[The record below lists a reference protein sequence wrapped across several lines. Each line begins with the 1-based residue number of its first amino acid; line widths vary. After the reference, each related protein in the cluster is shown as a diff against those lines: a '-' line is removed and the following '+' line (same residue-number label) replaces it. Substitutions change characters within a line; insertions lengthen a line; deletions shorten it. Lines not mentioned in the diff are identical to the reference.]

1 MLPRLECSCACLW
14 PQVPGLVPT
23 NEGKLHVSVIGL
35 ANRGNWHHNE
45 KLPITR
51 DMEAGLGPIS
61 LNLGAGDLKL
71 ANKGKKFT
79 ENISNND
86 TNSAGETQLFINSL
100 LDILTNDRSIIGFY
114 ISLDGN
120 NIQKKYALLT
130 STPFENVWT
139 VFMLSSLPETRRDA
153 PSKNVQKL
161 KYPPVT
167 RDTNSV
173 TNSFAERSTFSSL
186 NGTSELPASIS
197 MLDSKRLE
205 LLTNR
210 MTRSNSSFT
219 GKVSRMDKLSEPTI
233 LPEKRKPEDVLK
245 DIDPVEFM
253 LDKYFSLL
261 YSSSNMLEHFVKSSI
276 TKMHLLRRD
285 NVQLAKECMLKLRI
299 GSLNNFEKR
308 HEFDFADN
316 DPMETILDM
325 WCAVEAKM
333 IDKTEM
339 KYRLKRAQKL
349 KSLKNH
355 ASLMAYLD
363 SVKIKD
369 LKLQILVALEL
380 LKLINNDPRGA
391 TEATSLSLETKKVN
405 DTDTQPKRP
414 QMVKRYSS
422 SLVGRK
428 RNRKRLIPTL
438 LGTVMPASINFDV
451 DLRDN
456 TLDQGAGKVEELNS
470 SNLINLII
478 IYFEKLCVY
487 DAVKGYDYKHINSS
501 WSFLSNC
508 VLPFYEKYHKKLLSD
523 LAVKSRGPAFLLK
536 LKAQKEKKDREQR
549 RKMMQKEGSSCSKIE
564 RKPTGINLSEI
575 RLNRSHSSFS
585 APKVDMSRKTF
596 SMETSTLFASFVDS
610 PPINVTRNNSI
621 NSDPALFSDISRSS
635 EPANSTDLL
644 ASKKRKLLAPHRE
657 KKRLK
662 GTSSSEL
669 HDTDKE
675 SNDCSSSNNKTKQA
689 YSIFHHNQVIEATP
703 VKSIGLQ
710 ELTSPLV
717 EYSFVKN
724 TPKLINPTNQVTNPS
739 VTFRRITPP
748 RGSIQ
753 CTLTAIGT
761 ETQISETP
769 QLERVQI
776 RPGVFE
782 IGSSPLKSAEK
793 RTRGEAIIIAAE
805 TPLKATPMIV
815 DSSPVLQSNATV
827 KAAKSISR
835 KLDFA

>member
-23 NEGKLHVSVIGL
+23 NGGKLHVSVIGL

-45 KLPITR
+45 KLSITR

-61 LNLGAGDLKL
+61 LNLGARDLKL
-71 ANKGKKFT
+71 ANKGKTFT
-79 ENISNND
+79 ENMSNND
-86 TNSAGETQLFINSL
+86 TNSADETQLFINSL
-100 LDILTNDRSIIGFY
+100 LDILNNDRSIIGFY

-120 NIQKKYALLT
+120 NIQKKHALLT

-669 HDTDKE
+669 HDPDKE

-703 VKSIGLQ
+703 VKSTSLQ
-710 ELTSPLV
+710 ELTSPLG
-717 EYSFVKN
+717 EYSFVEN
-724 TPKLINPTNQVTNPS
+724 TPSLINPTNQVTNPP
-739 VTFRRITPP
+739 VTFKRISPQ

-753 CTLTAIGT
+753 STLTAIGT

-793 RTRGEAIIIAAE
+793 RTRGGAIIIAAE
-805 TPLKATPMIV
+805 TPLKVTPMIV
-815 DSSPVLQSNATV
+815 DSSPVLQSNSTV

>member
-1 MLPRLECSCACLW
+1 
-14 PQVPGLVPT
+14 
-23 NEGKLHVSVIGL
+23 
-35 ANRGNWHHNE
+35 
-45 KLPITR
+45 
-51 DMEAGLGPIS
+51 MEAGLGPIS
-61 LNLGAGDLKL
+61 LNLGARDLKL
-71 ANKGKKFT
+71 ANKGKTFT
-79 ENISNND
+79 ENMSNND
-86 TNSAGETQLFINSL
+86 TNSADETQLFINSL
-100 LDILTNDRSIIGFY
+100 LDILNNDRSIIGFY

-153 PSKNVQKL
+153 PSKNIQKL

-173 TNSFAERSTFSSL
+173 TNSFADRSTFSSL
-186 NGTSELPASIS
+186 GGISELPTSIS

-308 HEFDFADN
+308 HELDFADN

-355 ASLMAYLD
+355 SSLMAYLD

-380 LKLINNDPRGA
+380 LKLINDDPRGA
-391 TEATSLSLETKKVN
+391 AEATSLSLETKKVN

-456 TLDQGAGKVEELNS
+456 TLDQGTGKVEELNS
-470 SNLINLII
+470 SNLINLIN

-487 DAVKGYDYKHINSS
+487 DAVKGYDYKHIDSS
-501 WSFLSNC
+501 WGFLSNC
-508 VLPFYEKYHKKLLSD
+508 VIPFYEKYHRKLLSD

-564 RKPTGINLSEI
+564 RKSTGINLSEI

-621 NSDPALFSDISRSS
+621 NSDPALFSDVSRSS

-644 ASKKRKLLAPHRE
+644 ASKKRKLLAPHRV
-657 KKRLK
+657 KKELK

-669 HDTDKE
+669 HDPDKE

-703 VKSIGLQ
+703 VKSTRLQ
-710 ELTSPLV
+710 ELTSPLG
-717 EYSFVKN
+717 EYSFVEN
-724 TPKLINPTNQVTNPS
+724 TPSLINPTNQVTNPP
-739 VTFRRITPP
+739 VTFKRISPP

-753 CTLTAIGT
+753 STLTAIGT

-793 RTRGEAIIIAAE
+793 RTRGGAIIIAAE
-805 TPLKATPMIV
+805 TPLKVTPTIV
-815 DSSPVLQSNATV
+815 DSSPVLQSNSTV

>member
-1 MLPRLECSCACLW
+1 
-14 PQVPGLVPT
+14 
-23 NEGKLHVSVIGL
+23 
-35 ANRGNWHHNE
+35 
-45 KLPITR
+45 
-51 DMEAGLGPIS
+51 MEAGLGPIS
-61 LNLGAGDLKL
+61 LNLGARDLKL

-100 LDILTNDRSIIGFY
+100 RDILNNDRSIIGFY

-153 PSKNVQKL
+153 PSNNVQKL

-173 TNSFAERSTFSSL
+173 TNSFADRSTFSSF
-186 NGTSELPASIS
+186 GGISELPTSIS

-308 HEFDFADN
+308 HELDFADN

-349 KSLKNH
+349 KSLENH

-380 LKLINNDPRGA
+380 LKLINDDPRGA
-391 TEATSLSLETKKVN
+391 TASLSSETKKVN

-456 TLDQGAGKVEELNS
+456 TLDQGTGKVEELNS
-470 SNLINLII
+470 SNLINLIN

-501 WSFLSNC
+501 WGFLSNC
-508 VLPFYEKYHKKLLSD
+508 VIPFYEKYHRKLLSD

-564 RKPTGINLSEI
+564 RKSTGINLSEI

-635 EPANSTDLL
+635 EPANNTDLL

-657 KKRLK
+657 KRRLK

-703 VKSIGLQ
+703 VKSTRLQ
-710 ELTSPLV
+710 ELTSPLG

-753 CTLTAIGT
+753 STLTAIGT